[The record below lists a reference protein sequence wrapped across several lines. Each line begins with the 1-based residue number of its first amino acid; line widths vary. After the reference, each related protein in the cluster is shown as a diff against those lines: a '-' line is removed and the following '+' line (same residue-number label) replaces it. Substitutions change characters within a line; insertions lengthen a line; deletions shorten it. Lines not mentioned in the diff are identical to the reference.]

1 MGEKSDQ
8 KRGHIIECAR
18 KVFANKG
25 FRAVTMQDIVEASQ
39 ISRGGLYL
47 YFASIEDIFL
57 AVLQADIEA
66 EGARGDEN
74 LPPDAGPSDILAL
87 FMREQK
93 KEILRKKD
101 CLCVAIYEYY
111 FSFFCAG
118 AKLRKKDNILKKQ
131 FETGVLI
138 LDNLIQEGVL
148 AGEFYC
154 EDPSGAASNIMY
166 TIEGLKIT
174 ARSAGISEAALDRE
188 LFYIIKGLVVE
199 V

>member
-8 KRGHIIECAR
+8 KKHHIIECAR
-18 KVFANKG
+18 KVFSNKG

-47 YFASIEDIFL
+47 YFSSIEDIFT
-57 AVLQADIEA
+57 AVLQADMEA
-66 EGARGDEN
+66 EGAHGDEN

-111 FSFFCAG
+111 FSFYCAT
-118 AKLRKKDNILKKQ
+118 AKPPKKDNILKKQ
-131 FETGVLI
+131 FDTGVLI

-154 EDPSGAASNIMY
+154 EDPNGAASNIMY
-166 TIEGLKIT
+166 SLEGLKIA

-199 V
+199 